1 MRLGVAFPSDAVLEL
16 LFAPKTPHSY
26 HAFYFPFFFS
36 FDKVRWWF
44 REVLAMFWG
53 LFVRR

>member
-16 LFAPKTPHSY
+16 LFAPKMPHSY